1 MTTITIDAAAAAV
14 KENQGCG
21 AKMMVMQNAKGTR
34 DLVATMTTAVMRN
47 KIIKKEPTENAKVAG
62 KGRQKEE
69 IEKEKTQTHEKRGK
83 WERESR
89 EMRVWKRVVRDLIV
103 GRLVIRD
110 FPCFVLL
117 N

>member
-1 MTTITIDAAAAAV
+1 
-14 KENQGCG
+14 
-21 AKMMVMQNAKGTR
+21 MMVMQNAKGTR

-89 EMRVWKRVVRDLIV
+89 EMRVWRRVVRDLIV